1 MYSTTKPVH
10 ILIAEDD
17 SDDRTLLRDAFS
29 LNGRKEGIQFV
40 HDGQE
45 LLNFLSEQ
53 KSENDLPDLILMDLN
68 MPRKDGREALK
79 EIKNNPFLAR
89 IPVIVMSTSRSEDD
103 ITGTY
108 RLGVNSYIIK
118 PSNFHAL
125 VSSIKHLCAFWLS
138 TSTLPTRTEY

>member
-1 MYSTTKPVH
+1 MYNTNRQVR

-17 SDDRTLLRDAFS
+17 ADDRTLLRDAFN

-45 LLNFLSEQ
+45 LLNFLSDQ
-53 KSENDLPDLILMDLN
+53 KGENELPDLILLDLN

-79 EIKNNPFLAR
+79 EIKNNPLLAQ

-103 ITGTY
+103 ICDTY
-108 RLGVNSYIIK
+108 SLGVNSYIIK
-118 PSNFHAL
+118 PSNFQVL
-125 VSSIKHLCAFWLS
+125 VNSIRSLCAFWLT
-138 TSTLPTRTEY
+138 TSTLPSKTEY